1 MIWKDSEMMN
11 TSKKNILKYANKYDE
26 QYRDTKGEADE
37 REIKRLL
44 KKQRYLTRANLITI
58 GDWKAPRARRHYSSM
73 QNCNDRVK
81 QISQFSFGT
90 RDEKARI
97 ESLDSLV
104 GVGYPIA
111 STILH
116 FAFPHKYPIMD
127 FRVIRSLGLKQP
139 STYKFDFWKGYC
151 KKIQAI
157 SKKYSLSIR
166 TVDKALWKYDE
177 LNSGRRRTCGQHE

>member
-1 MIWKDSEMMN
+1 MGMKITKE
-11 TSKKNILKYANKYDE
+11 NILKHVQKYD
-26 QYRDTKGEADE
+26 RDYKEKGKKTEDE
-37 REIKRLL
+37 VKLL
-44 KKQRYLTRANLITI
+44 LRKQRYLTRKNLITI
-58 GDWKAPRARRHYSSM
+58 GDWKAPRARRHYS
-73 QNCNDRVK
+73 NNRNHKVRK
-81 QISQFSFGT
+81 ISKFSFST

-97 ESLDSLV
+97 ESLDSLR
-104 GVGYPIA
+104 GVGYPMA

-139 STYKFDFWKGYC
+139 STYKFDFWKGYF

-157 SKKYSLSIR
+157 SKKYSLPIR

-177 LNSGRRRTCGQHE
+177 LNSGRRKTCGQKK

>member
-1 MIWKDSEMMN
+1 MGMKITKE
-11 TSKKNILKYANKYDE
+11 NILKYAQKYD
-26 QYRDTKGEADE
+26 RDYKEKGKKTEDE
-37 REIKRLL
+37 VKLL
-44 KKQRYLTRANLITI
+44 LRKQRYLTRKNLITI
-58 GDWKAPRARRHYSSM
+58 GDWKAPRARRHYSD
-73 QNCNDRVK
+73 NRNHKVRK
-81 QISQFSFGT
+81 ISKSSFST

-97 ESLDSLV
+97 ESLDSLR
-104 GVGYPIA
+104 GVGYPMA

-139 STYKFDFWKGYC
+139 SIYKFDFWKGYC

-157 SKKYSLSIR
+157 SKKYSLPIR

-177 LNSGRRRTCGQHE
+177 LNSGRRKTCGQKK

>member
-1 MIWKDSEMMN
+1 MEMKITNENIFKYAQKYDKDYKQK
-11 TSKKNILKYANKYDE
+11 SKKTEDRMKS
-26 QYRDTKGEADE
+26 
-37 REIKRLL
+37 LL
-44 KKQRYLTRANLITI
+44 KNQKYLTGKNLITI
-58 GDWKAPRARRHYSSM
+58 GDWKAPRARRHYS
-73 QNCNDRVK
+73 NNRNHKVRK
-81 QISQFSFGT
+81 ISKFSFST

-97 ESLDSLV
+97 ESLDSLR

-151 KKIQAI
+151 KKIQAT
-157 SKKYSLSIR
+157 SNKYSLPIR

-177 LNSGRRRTCGQHE
+177 LNSGRRKTCGQKK

>member
-1 MIWKDSEMMN
+1 MGMKITKE
-11 TSKKNILKYANKYDE
+11 NILKYAQKYD
-26 QYRDTKGEADE
+26 RDYKEKGKKTEDE
-37 REIKRLL
+37 VKLL
-44 KKQRYLTRANLITI
+44 LRKQRYLTRKNLITI
-58 GDWKAPRARRHYSSM
+58 GDWKAPRARRHYS
-73 QNCNDRVK
+73 NNRNHKVRK
-81 QISQFSFGT
+81 ISKFSFST

-97 ESLDSLV
+97 ESLDSLR

-111 STILH
+111 SAILH
-116 FAFPHKYPIMD
+116 FAFPNKYPIMD

-157 SKKYSLSIR
+157 SKKYCFPIR

-177 LNSGRRRTCGQHE
+177 LDSGRRRTCGQHE

>member
-1 MIWKDSEMMN
+1 MGMKITKE
-11 TSKKNILKYANKYDE
+11 NILKYTQKYDKNYKQKSKKTE
-26 QYRDTKGEADE
+26 DRMKS
-37 REIKRLL
+37 LL
-44 KKQRYLTRANLITI
+44 KNQRYLTRKNLITI
-58 GDWKAPRARRHYSSM
+58 GDWKAPRARRHYS
-73 QNCNDRVK
+73 NNRNHKVRK
-81 QISQFSFGT
+81 ISKFSFST

-97 ESLDSLV
+97 ESLDSLR
-104 GVGYPIA
+104 GVGYPMA

-116 FAFPHKYPIMD
+116 FAFPYRYPIMD

-157 SKKYSLSIR
+157 SKKYSLPIR

-177 LNSGRRRTCGQHE
+177 LNSGRRETCGQKK

>member
-1 MIWKDSEMMN
+1 MKMKI
-11 TSKKNILKYANKYDE
+11 TRKNILEYEEKYNQKYRGTDGSKVE
-26 QYRDTKGEADE
+26 KEM
-37 REIKRLL
+37 KRLL
-44 KKQRYLTRANLITI
+44 KNRGYLTRANLITI
-58 GDWKAPRARRHYSSM
+58 GDWKAPRARRHYRKNRNQRVRKISKSS
-73 QNCNDRVK
+73 
-81 QISQFSFGT
+81 FST
-90 RDEKARI
+90 KDEKKRI
-97 ESLDSLV
+97 ESLDSLR

-151 KKIQAI
+151 KKMQAI
-157 SKKYSLSIR
+157 AKKYRLPMR

>member
-1 MIWKDSEMMN
+1 MGMRITKE
-11 TSKKNILKYANKYDE
+11 NIIKYAQKFDRDYKEKDKKTEDE
-26 QYRDTKGEADE
+26 MKS
-37 REIKRLL
+37 LL
-44 KKQRYLTRANLITI
+44 KSQRYLTRENLITI
-58 GDWKAPRARRHYSSM
+58 GDWKAPRARRHYSSI

-81 QISQFSFGT
+81 QISRFSFSA
-90 RDEKARI
+90 RDERARI

-111 STILH
+111 SNILH

-139 STYKFDFWKGYC
+139 STYKFTFWKGYC

-157 SKKYSLSIR
+157 SKKYRLPIR
-166 TVDKALWKYDE
+166 AVDKALWKYDE

>member
-1 MIWKDSEMMN
+1 MGMRI
-11 TSKKNILKYANKYDE
+11 TKKNIRKYEKEYD
-26 QYRDTKGEADE
+26 RDYKEKSKKTEDE
-37 REIKRLL
+37 MKSLL
-44 KKQRYLTRANLITI
+44 KSQRYLTRENLITI
-58 GDWKAPRARRHYSSM
+58 GDWKAPRARRHYSSI

-81 QISQFSFGT
+81 QISQFSFST
-90 RDEKARI
+90 RDGKAKI

-104 GVGYPIA
+104 GVEYPIA

-127 FRVIRSLGLKQP
+127 FRVIWSLGLKQP

-157 SKKYSLSIR
+157 SKKYRLPMR

-177 LNSGRRRTCGQHE
+177 INSGKRKTCK

>member
-1 MIWKDSEMMN
+1 MN
-11 TSKKNILKYANKYDE
+11 FNKKNILKYATAYDN
-26 QYRDTKGEADE
+26 QYKSTNEKVEK
-37 REIKRLL
+37 EIKCLL
-44 KKQRYLTRANLITI
+44 KKQRYLKKEEFVKIGEWKSKRPRKHYKSKENDDLTVKKITRCSFSTKDERTKIEALI
-58 GDWKAPRARRHYSSM
+58 GQQGGLK
-73 QNCNDRVK
+73 
-81 QISQFSFGT
+81 
-90 RDEKARI
+90 
-97 ESLDSLV
+97 
-104 GVGYPIA
+104 GVGYPVA

-127 FRVIRSLGLKQP
+127 FRIIRSLGLKQP

-157 SKKYSLSIR
+157 SKKYSLLIR

>member
-1 MIWKDSEMMN
+1 MEMKITNENIFKYAQKYDKDYKQK
-11 TSKKNILKYANKYDE
+11 SKKTEDRMKS
-26 QYRDTKGEADE
+26 
-37 REIKRLL
+37 LL
-44 KKQRYLTRANLITI
+44 KNQKYLTRKNLITI
-58 GDWKAPRARRHYSSM
+58 GDWKAPRARRHYS
-73 QNCNDRVK
+73 NNRNHKVRK
-81 QISQFSFGT
+81 ISKFSFST

-97 ESLDSLV
+97 ESLDSLR

-157 SKKYSLSIR
+157 SNKYNLPIR

-177 LNSGRRRTCGQHE
+177 LNSGRRKTCGQKK

>member
-1 MIWKDSEMMN
+1 MGMRINRRNIRKY
-11 TSKKNILKYANKYDE
+11 KKKYDE
-26 QYRDTKGEADE
+26 DYDGQKDE
-37 REIKRLL
+37 EKMKLSLR
-44 KKQRYLTRANLITI
+44 KQRYLNKEEFVKIGMWKSKRPKKYYESNDDVTVQEIT
-58 GDWKAPRARRHYSSM
+58 KLS
-73 QNCNDRVK
+73 
-81 QISQFSFGT
+81 FST
-90 RDEKARI
+90 KDEKERI
-97 ESLDSLV
+97 ESLDSLR

-116 FAFPHKYPIMD
+116 FAFPRKYPIMD

-139 STYKFDFWKGYC
+139 STYKFDFWKRYC